1 MTRLRLSRAII
12 ALALAAGA
20 CTAGAET
27 EPGSPSARAGGQG
40 PVSEDVGS
48 AGTVPGRFQY
58 RFNSITAAATFEG
71 RVATLRVRN
80 GTGSE
85 LGAPA
90 LYVLGTDDRRYEG
103 VASGAEPIPDG
114 GQVTLEFTF
123 PEAVE
128 PDTIGL
134 AVLVFG
140 DENVGAMAP
149 AQRAG

>member
-1 MTRLRLSRAII
+1 VTGLRLSRAII
-12 ALALAAGA
+12 VLAIVAGA

-27 EPGSPSARAGGQG
+27 EPGSPSAGEGRQG
-40 PVSEDVGS
+40 PVSEDAGS
-48 AGTVPGRFQY
+48 AGSVPGRFQY
-58 RFNSITAAATFEG
+58 RFNSITAAATFDG

-90 LYVLGTDDRRYEG
+90 LYVMGTDDRRYEG

-114 GQVTLEFTF
+114 AQVIVEFTF
-123 PEAVE
+123 PDAVE

-134 AVLVFG
+134 AVLVLG

-149 AQRAG
+149 VLRAG